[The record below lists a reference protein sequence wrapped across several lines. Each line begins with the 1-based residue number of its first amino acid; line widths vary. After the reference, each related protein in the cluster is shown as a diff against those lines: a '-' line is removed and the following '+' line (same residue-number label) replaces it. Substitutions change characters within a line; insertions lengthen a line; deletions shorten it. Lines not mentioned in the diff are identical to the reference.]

1 MQGRLQRLGAGRA
14 WLLLVHRDRQAV
26 AIACPPESAEL
37 WQCPVILSAAKDLLS
52 VCCWYR
58 REDPSPA
65 LPAQD
70 DKGGAT
76 QDDKGGATQ
85 DDKGG
90 AARDDEE
97 RRTTQDDKKDGA
109 DAG

>member
-1 MQGRLQRLGAGRA
+1 MQGRLQRLGAGEA
-14 WLLLVHRDRQAV
+14 WLLLVHRDRQGVAAPGPPGPAGAWLFPVLQNRQAV
-26 AIACPPESAEL
+26 AIPCPPESVEP

-70 DKGGAT
+70 DKGG
-76 QDDKGGATQ
+76 KYSSG
-85 DDKGG
+85 
-90 AARDDEE
+90 
-97 RRTTQDDKKDGA
+97 
-109 DAG
+109 